1 MFLDVLAIVGYAAR
15 SNAGLSHQLK
25 TDLPTQVIW
34 DLSLLHNSQSN
45 TLMLNIQ
52 LFRPMIDVYHNV
64 WDDLSIPSSFHLLE
78 RKARPC
84 PSNIYP
90 AGAAQSTGNDITSS
104 NTHGSEMFVYLN
116 ACLTCLDLLLLMSPP
131 FWLSSDCLT
140 LSSSSL
146 KHKHRCYSTDSVHRS
161 AWPADVSVTSL
172 SRPGWVWW
180 DKRAARFL
188 GWFVSLLCCS
198 SVSSWQ
204 CEEHL
209 GYHLQNS
216 TAVPS
221 PGYKLKS
228 ISKSEFITPQLS
240 DVWII
245 SRMVYRDVQMMYIID
260 DIDITKNKD
269 IKICFKWHQTSYN
282 RKLLLIV
289 HFGAAESD
297 SNHMLICCSII
308 IGGKLLIMVLI
319 INVKISFCCSIFCGN
334 IFFLFF

>member
-1 MFLDVLAIVGYAAR
+1 
-15 SNAGLSHQLK
+15 
-25 TDLPTQVIW
+25 
-34 DLSLLHNSQSN
+34 
-45 TLMLNIQ
+45 
-52 LFRPMIDVYHNV
+52 MIDAFTTLRWSVHTFLFSSTWEKSSSMSIKY
-64 WDDLSIPSSFHLLE
+64 LSCRSSTEH
-78 RKARPC
+78 RKWHHFIKHTRFRDVC
-84 PSNIYP
+84 
-90 AGAAQSTGNDITSS
+90 G
-104 NTHGSEMFVYLN
+104 FKCV
-116 ACLTCLDLLLLMSPP
+116 LTCLDLLLLMSPP

-221 PGYKLKS
+221 PG
-228 ISKSEFITPQLS
+228 LS
-240 DVWII
+240 WKAFQRASSSHRSYLMSV

-260 DIDITKNKD
+260 DIDITNN
-269 IKICFKWHQTSYN
+269 IKIASNDTKHNNRNCF
-282 RKLLLIV
+282 
-289 HFGAAESD
+289 
-297 SNHMLICCSII
+297 
-308 IGGKLLIMVLI
+308 
-319 INVKISFCCSIFCGN
+319 
-334 IFFLFF
+334 